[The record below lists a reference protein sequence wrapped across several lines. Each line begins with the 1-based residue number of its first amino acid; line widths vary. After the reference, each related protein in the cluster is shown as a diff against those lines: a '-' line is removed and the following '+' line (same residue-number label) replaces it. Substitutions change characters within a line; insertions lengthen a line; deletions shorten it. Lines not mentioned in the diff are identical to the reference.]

1 MRRGESGCPYF
12 KAILHLISTGPHKQA
27 FSRQGYAQS
36 IAIPLNS
43 NIPVCSTFH
52 FPDSPC
58 EGLQAIY
65 KLQVVF
71 AMRTLKVYLSRG
83 SSLAF
88 CLLRWGWK
96 RGRRAGRP
104 ELMNVY
110 ETIISVGR
118 GRCRRGQSLQCL
130 SPHYWKCFAAFPPI
144 AQIHYLLLYRTS
156 L

>member
-1 MRRGESGCPYF
+1 MTLEVTTGDRQEDSGESGCPFF
-12 KAILHLISTGPHKQA
+12 KAVLHLISHWASQA

-36 IAIPLNS
+36 TAIPLNS

-71 AMRTLKVYLSRG
+71 AIRTLQVYLSRG

-96 RGRRAGRP
+96 RGRRVGRP

-110 ETIISVGR
+110 ETIISVGA
-118 GRCRRGQSLQCL
+118 RRRRRQSLKCL
-130 SPHYWKCFAAFPPI
+130 SPH
-144 AQIHYLLLYRTS
+144 H
-156 L
+156 